1 LQQQGILQ
9 SILQLQQIR
18 YLMVIHQQ
26 HLINRKLKLWILH

>member
-18 YLMVIHQQ
+18 YLMVIH
-26 HLINRKLKLWILH
+26 